1 MQKRRTPPQDVLSAA
16 DEAWLHNLL
25 RSCQL
30 LGRHGHSATPRRSE
44 NERSRKEIEAGNKEE
59 GLPAKPPYRSCR
71 SNEQPN
77 RFPFSLG
84 WIRCQCATESIVEY
98 FESNGKR
105 RKPPVSET
113 QPKARRRG
121 AGFFRTQ
128 SPLRTRAPVQK
139 RVIYTSRRKD
149 LEARIAY
156 SARKTLKTRINRQ
169 TDIWTDD
176 VTACLRIC
184 EITDSEA
191 SETRL
196 RPYLSILPE

>member
-1 MQKRRTPPQDVLSAA
+1 MSLIEAFVYDALGASSTAQTSGRGYKRFEYLARAGYRMQKRRTPPQDVLSAA

-59 GLPAKPPYRSCR
+59 GLPAKPPYRSCL
-71 SNEQPN
+71 SNELPN

-98 FESNGKR
+98 FESNGNR

-121 AGFFRTQ
+121 AGFSGRSHHCGLGRRFRNASFT
-128 SPLRTRAPVQK
+128 PAEER
-139 RVIYTSRRKD
+139 TSRRGSRT
-149 LEARIAY
+149 ARGK
-156 SARKTLKTRINRQ
+156 R
-169 TDIWTDD
+169 
-176 VTACLRIC
+176 
-184 EITDSEA
+184 
-191 SETRL
+191 
-196 RPYLSILPE
+196 